1 MSTMLPDT
9 HAIAQRCRAAGFT
22 DAQVEALVETAR
34 QISSMAGTTQQLP
47 KAELQ
52 AEFAKFKS
60 DVLMWAFGVTI
71 AINGFTIMILSF
83 ALRR

>member
-1 MSTMLPDT
+1 MLPDT
-9 HAIAQRCRAAGFT
+9 LAIAQRCRVAGFT

-34 QISSMAGTTQQLP
+34 QISSMPHIAQLLT

-52 AEFAKFKS
+52 AEFAKLKS
-60 DVLMWAFGVTI
+60 NLLMWVFGVTI
-71 AINGFTIMILSF
+71 AINGFTILMLSV